1 MELIEDFVFDEKE
14 LLNEFEVMQIRENY
28 SDLK

>member
-1 MELIEDFVFDEKE
+1 MKLIEDFTLDENE
-14 LLNEFEVMQIRENY
+14 LLNYQEAIEMRENY